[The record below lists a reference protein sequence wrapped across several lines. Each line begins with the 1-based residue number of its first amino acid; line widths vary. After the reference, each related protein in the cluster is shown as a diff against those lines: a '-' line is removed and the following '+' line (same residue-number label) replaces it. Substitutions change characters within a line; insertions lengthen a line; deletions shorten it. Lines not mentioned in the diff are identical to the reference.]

1 MSYPHGLFLDT
12 LGNLYIADT
21 FNDEIKKLNL
31 STNQITTLSI
41 EGLSFPESIFVYNSE
56 VYVTDTDNAC
66 LKKYN
71 ETSRKTDIVLDKNLK
86 KPSALFIDKKGVLY
100 LADKEL
106 NQIFK
111 INIKP

>member
-1 MSYPHGLFLDT
+1 MFLDT

-71 ETSRKTDIVLDKNLK
+71 ETTHKTDIVLDKNLK